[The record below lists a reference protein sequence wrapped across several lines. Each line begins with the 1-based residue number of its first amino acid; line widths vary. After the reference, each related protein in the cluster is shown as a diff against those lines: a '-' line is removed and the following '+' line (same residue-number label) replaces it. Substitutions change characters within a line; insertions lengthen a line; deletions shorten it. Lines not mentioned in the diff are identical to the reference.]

1 MINESETLKLLSV
14 LKAQYQHK
22 FVIDKMTT
30 GVWKELLNQ
39 SPAIP
44 YAAAHQA
51 AMIWMRDNEWPPQV
65 KDLRDILADQLCGIP
80 NAQVAWKQLWD
91 WLKAGYPGMPDT
103 RPPLPALIA
112 ESVREIGGTSMV
124 RQTEHPEKM
133 LDRFTRAYDRRRRDQ
148 VLVTDIGA
156 AWNALDN
163 GPAIDEPHLTAL
175 PRKAS

>member
-1 MINESETLKLLSV
+1 MNQTETTQLLSI

-22 FVIDKMTT
+22 FQIDTVT
-30 GVWKELLNQ
+30 VGVWREMLDQ
-39 SPAIP
+39 PPAIP
-44 YAAAHQA
+44 FSAAKFA
-51 AMIWMRDNEWPPQV
+51 ALAWMRDNEWPPQV
-65 KDLRDILADQLCGIP
+65 KDLRDILADHLCGIP

-91 WLKAGYPGMPDT
+91 WLKTGYPGMPDT

-133 LDRFTRAYDRRRRDQ
+133 LDRFTRAYDRRRRER

-156 AWNALDN
+156 AWDALDN
-163 GPAIDEPHLTAL
+163 GPALDEPHLTAL